1 MARVTISRLF
11 EISQYLKTPAGK
23 QLSDALT
30 YLSTFVEVT
39 IRNLKNGL
47 SFGDNFLCEI
57 KTVTLLNATETVI
70 LPSTIKS
77 QVVQIMIRRVI
88 NDTFYVTDY
97 FGWKYDNSGN
107 LVVKAGFTG
116 TPPAD
121 LNITVELILF
131 FG

>member
-39 IRNLKNGL
+39 VRNLKNGL
-47 SFGDNFLCEI
+47 TFGDNFLCEL
-57 KTVTLLNATETVI
+57 KTVTLLNNVETVI
-70 LPSTIKS
+70 LPTSKT
-77 QVVQIMIRRVI
+77 QAVQIMVRRVI
-88 NDTFYVTDY
+88 SDTFYVFET

-107 LVVKAGFTG
+107 LVVKVGFAG
-116 TPPAD
+116 TPPPD
-121 LNITVELILF
+121 LNITVELIIF